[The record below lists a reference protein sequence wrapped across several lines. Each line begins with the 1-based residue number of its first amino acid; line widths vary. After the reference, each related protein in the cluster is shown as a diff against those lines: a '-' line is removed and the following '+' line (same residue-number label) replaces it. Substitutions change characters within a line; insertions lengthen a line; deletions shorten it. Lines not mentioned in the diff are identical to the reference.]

1 DNPNLPVLHTMLPE
15 SLNCFCMCNHSIIRN
30 LESTLGINNIRIME
44 VIQITALDRYNRLIE
59 REPFRHA
66 VTEQP
71 ETFIRILTVGVYYLS
86 AFPAAFFLQF
96 QRHIEMKQ
104 IDERFDVVGQKL
116 INDIVVKCDSFL
128 IDFAAPAGNQPCP

>member
-1 DNPNLPVLHTMLPE
+1 MLPE

-71 ETFIRILTVGVYYLS
+71 QTFIRILTLSFYYLS
-86 AFPAAFFLQF
+86 AFPVSFFLQF

-104 IDERFDVVGQKL
+104 IEERYNVFGQKL
-116 INDIVVKCDSFL
+116 INVNVVKRDS
-128 IDFAAPAGNQPCP
+128 IIV